1 MLGAGVLGPG
11 GGQQS
16 KTGDI
21 LAVIEL
27 LVEMA
32 RGQGEQLNRAVL
44 SDRTD
49 VKRAG
54 VVGNEIGGRV
64 MWQRESENP

>member
-1 MLGAGVLGPG
+1 MVYWHSALLDIPFLSSAWLVHSLILHLSIQSMLGAGVLGPG

-32 RGQGEQLNRAVL
+32 RGEGEQLN
-44 SDRTD
+44 
-49 VKRAG
+49 
-54 VVGNEIGGRV
+54 
-64 MWQRESENP
+64 